1 MAHSAA
7 SAASNDSGPKKAK
20 LLYLACKYEIGGAE
34 EVTPPDLPKEFI
46 KLLKET
52 ALKTHRILGCS
63 GMSRTDMILGENG
76 KLYVLEINTIPGMTK
91 TSLLPQQAAKMGFNF
106 PRLLEIMIYW
116 AKRPPQTLD
125 FKIDRRG
132 VAIGDIKFYPYEELS
147 GFCVQEL
154 SGGDDSPAGTELVL
168 KTKTKIH
175 PFVKINLPKKYAETV
190 RSFLKKFVEE
200 IEYED
205 SVSDAID
212 RIIGF

>member
-1 MAHSAA
+1 MSEERKEITWVASEYHFHPKSA
-7 SAASNDSGPKKAK
+7 GWY
-20 LLYLACKYEIGGAE
+20 LL
-34 EVTPPDLPKEFI
+34 
-46 KLLKET
+46 
-52 ALKTHRILGCS
+52 
-63 GMSRTDMILGENG
+63 
-76 KLYVLEINTIPGMTK
+76 
-91 TSLLPQQAAKMGFNF
+91 SLLAAAVIFLIALWQKNLFF
-106 PRLLEIMIYW
+106 AIFTVIAEIILIYW

-175 PFVKINLPKKYAETV
+175 PFVKINLPKKYAETA